1 MKYNFLPVLQM
12 ALIEACQ
19 GSTSIKNPGG
29 GCDKMLGPSK
39 GLFAGPTDLVIPAG
53 TTDIVAYIKQAI
65 HNAPGTRVYPIANFV
80 RPLINMN
87 VTPATPVTETSDYT
101 GEIIYIRS
109 GTENRIYKTTKG
121 GLCLAKAW
129 VTFRNS
135 GLGFMDIDGAGLYAL
150 NKDADSGDYNFI
162 TALNLGGAGIDTATG
177 STVFKN
183 NFSLSYDPDQYINA
197 TVFDGGY
204 GLLSLKALE
213 DVDVEAGTQ
222 TQTTT
227 NIFVKVTT
235 ECGGRDVI
243 ALLGSGIAQITNFI
257 VKNASTGAT
266 VTITA
271 AAIIGGE
278 VRLTGTF
285 VSAQSYTVA
294 LAPTTTLYT
303 NNVFYYEGQEIATVT
318 IP

>member
-1 MKYNFLPVLQM
+1 MKYNFLPILQM

-39 GLFAGPTDLVIPAG
+39 GLYAGPTDLIIPSG
-53 TTDIVAYIKQAI
+53 TTDIVAWAKQAI
-65 HNAPGTRVYPIANFV
+65 HNAPGSRIYPIANFI
-80 RPLINMN
+80 RPLIAMN

-109 GTENRIYKTTKG
+109 GTENRVYKTTKG

-129 VTFRNS
+129 VTMRNS
-135 GLGFMDIDGAGLYAL
+135 GLGFMDIDGAGLYVA
-150 NKDADSGDYNFI
+150 NKNSDGSYNFI

-177 STVFKN
+177 NTVFKN

-204 GLLSLKALE
+204 GLLSLKPLE
-213 DVDVEAGTQ
+213 DVDVSAGSQ

-227 NIFVKVTT
+227 NIFVKVKT
-235 ECGGRDVI
+235 ECGSRDVV
-243 ALLGSGIAQITNFI
+243 ALVGSGLAQVSNFI
-257 VKNASTGAT
+257 VKKVSDGST

-271 AAIIGGE
+271 AAIINGE
-278 VRLTGTF
+278 VRLTGAF
-285 VSAQSYTVA
+285 LSGSSYTVA

-303 NNVFYYEGQEIATVT
+303 NNVFYYEGQLIATVA

>member
-1 MKYNFLPVLQM
+1 M

-39 GLFAGPTDLVIPAG
+39 GLIVGPTDWVIPDT
-53 TTDIVAYIKQAI
+53 TTDIVSVIKEQI
-65 HNAPGTRVYPIANFV
+65 HAPAGSRVYIVANFT
-80 RPLINMN
+80 RPIFNMT
-87 VTPATPVTETSDYT
+87 VEAATAVEETSDYT
-101 GEIIYIRS
+101 GEIIYLRS
-109 GTENRIYKTTKG
+109 GTENRTYKTTKG

-129 VTFRNS
+129 ATFRNS
-135 GLGFMDIDGAGLYAL
+135 GLGFMDIDGAGLYTMY
-150 NKDADSGDYNFI
+150 KDTESGDYSLI
-162 TALNLGGAGIDTATG
+162 TALNMGGAGIDTASG

-183 NFSLSYDPDQYINA
+183 NFRLSYDPDQYINA

-204 GLLSLKALE
+204 GLLSLKNLE

-227 NIFVKVTT
+227 NIFVKVLT
-235 ECGGRDVI
+235 ECGGRDLVS
-243 ALLGSGIAQITNFI
+243 LLGADLAQVTNFH
-257 VKNASTGAT
+257 VTNHATGAT

-271 AAIIGGE
+271 AAIQNGE
-278 VRLTGTF
+278 VKLTGTF
-285 VSAQSYTVA
+285 VSAQAYDVA
-294 LAPTTTLYT
+294 LADTTTLYA
-303 NNVFYYEGQEIATVT
+303 NDIFYYEGQGVATVT